1 MAAAAPV
8 IGSVIVG
15 VLVSEAAKV
24 IGPKIGLS
32 DSASSMLGMV
42 GGIAAGGMVAGTG
55 STAASATQAGATSS
69 QVGTQ
74 LPAGYGGPTNP
85 TGSGFTGTVGGG
97 GAGLQPSGAITS
109 AVRGASPSQAV
120 SLDPDAGMLQA
131 AKPTGSGFTGTGP
144 EVEGLAPKVVKKPG
158 VPGSPLERSGGEGM
172 LTQSTQVSAPDTGS
186 LTSAGQGID
195 DTVIKEG
202 TVGRTGG
209 GSKSFVEEGGTD
221 WWGQLFTP
229 EKTMDLAIAAM
240 QGYSEAGMA
249 KEDREY
255 AEEVKK
261 KNAADWAKD
270 YPGRSSVNQRYP
282 SGYAGP

>member
-186 LTSAGQGID
+186 LTSAG
-195 DTVIKEG
+195 
-202 TVGRTGG
+202 
-209 GSKSFVEEGGTD
+209 
-221 WWGQLFTP
+221 LFTP

-270 YPGRSSVNQRYP
+270 YPGRSSMNQRYP